1 MQTLAGPVGRGIVFK
16 AAAAEAS
23 AARARGKHHAG
34 RCNCPYVVLKDGT
47 ELFVKDW
54 GEGPALLFAAS
65 AASPNDIWHYQ
76 HAHFLSAGYRVIAYD
91 RRGHGRSSQPRDGY
105 DIDTLADDLAQVID
119 VLDLSDVTLIGHSL
133 GCGEIVRYLAR
144 HGGARVRRAAL
155 IATITPYLQK
165 SADNPHGVYE
175 SYFEAMRAE
184 WRRDY
189 PGWLAANSKPF
200 FVPETSQA
208 LVDWGIA
215 LLRNIPLTVAL
226 ALSHVVA
233 ETDFRQDL
241 AGLSLP
247 VLLVHGTADASA
259 PIELTAERTAPLLKN
274 GKYRVYE
281 DAPHGLMFTHMER
294 LHADLEAFLNQDSV
308 A

>member
-1 MQTLAGPVGRGIVFK
+1 VHTLEPPPVRSLAIKAVAGERSRITQRKKPH
-16 AAAAEAS
+16 AE
-23 AARARGKHHAG
+23 
-34 RCNCPYVVLKDGT
+34 RCNCPYVTLEDGT

-54 GEGPALLFAAS
+54 GDGPALLFAAS
-65 AASPNDIWHYQ
+65 AASPSDIWHYQ
-76 HAHFLSAGYRVIAYD
+76 HAHFLAAGYRVIAYD
-91 RRGHGRSSQPRDGY
+91 RRGHGRSSQPRDGF

-119 VLDLSDVTLIGHSL
+119 VLDLEDVTLIGHSL

-144 HGGARVRRAAL
+144 HGESRVRRVAL
-155 IATITPYLQK
+155 TSTITPYLQR
-165 SADNPHGVYE
+165 SADNPQGVPE
-175 SYFEAMRAE
+175 TYFEAMRAE

-189 PGWLAANSKPF
+189 PGWLAANARPF

-208 LVDWGIA
+208 LVDWGVA

-241 AGLSLP
+241 AGVSLP

-259 PIELTAERTAPLLKN
+259 PIELTAQRTAPLLKRAQ
-274 GKYRVYE
+274 YRVYE
-281 DAPHGLMFTHMER
+281 DAPHGLMFTHMQR
-294 LHADLEAFLNQDSV
+294 LNADLEDFLSS
-308 A
+308 ASAA